1 MSSSLSSTRLHSLGD
16 NDLIFSYDQLVGGEN
31 SGESFKEED
40 LLEKDEQYY
49 FSREQY
55 FSSVKRGVVELDDKV
70 FKIYTQSLLHYKRAN
85 NNIENESNIMEMV
98 VT

>member
-49 FSREQY
+49 FSRE
-55 FSSVKRGVVELDDKV
+55 
-70 FKIYTQSLLHYKRAN
+70 
-85 NNIENESNIMEMV
+85 
-98 VT
+98 